1 MFCREQV
8 VNNGLVNNGLYVLI
22 QYYMRQNN
30 KQFWIAWVVLLVL
43 LFGCCISEGW
53 SEDTALLGGAYAL
66 SLLSTWLCHKVRLRT
81 AFGNLIVM
89 IAYNAILSYN
99 LVYNSQ
105 YGAGLTWWFFALLLN
120 TIHSIVLM
128 IFTFISTYKR
138 NL

>member
-1 MFCREQV
+1 MKLTDKR
-8 VNNGLVNNGLYVLI
+8 
-22 QYYMRQNN
+22 
-30 KQFWIAWVVLLVL
+30 FWIAWLVFLLWAIVS
-43 LFGCCISEGW
+43 CMAEGW

-81 AFGNLIVM
+81 AFGNLIFI

-120 TIHSIVLM
+120 TIHSIGLM
-128 IFTFISTYKR
+128 IFTSVILYKSTHHQR
-138 NL
+138 

>member
-1 MFCREQV
+1 
-8 VNNGLVNNGLYVLI
+8 
-22 QYYMRQNN
+22 MRQNN

-66 SLLSTWLCHKVRLRT
+66 SLLSTWLCHKAKPKA
-81 AFGNLIVM
+81 AFVNLIVM

-99 LVYNSQ
+99 LVFNSQ